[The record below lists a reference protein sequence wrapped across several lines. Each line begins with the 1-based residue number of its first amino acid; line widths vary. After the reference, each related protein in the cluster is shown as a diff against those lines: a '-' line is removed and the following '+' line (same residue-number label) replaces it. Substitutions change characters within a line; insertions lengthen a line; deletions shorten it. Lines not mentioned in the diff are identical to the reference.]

1 MTWLI
6 GLDDAN
12 MLRDGR
18 WVHESSPAPVPGYAR
33 DAMWDGAQAV
43 LYRAVGTTNKTMV
56 FRAVNASDTPARISL
71 HDVRI
76 YGARIERLRVE
87 ASTNGSS
94 WTTVREWSEDDLR
107 RSDWSV
113 STAGAAL
120 STAQYLRLTLVPRPG
135 GEGAEWAI
143 GEVCIFRDLIA
154 SADVPNAPPPAR
166 RTQMARRW
174 TTVANGPWRTKL
186 SEPTSEYVLSF
197 PATNRPGQIEWLE
210 EIWRRCDGALRPVVL
225 VPDASQWR
233 AIHGHLSDVLEYALG
248 LGGVYEEGISL
259 VVTESMR
266 SLR

>member
-1 MTWLI
+1 
-6 GLDDAN
+6 
-12 MLRDGR
+12 
-18 WVHESSPAPVPGYAR
+18 
-33 DAMWDGAQAV
+33 V

-56 FRAVNASDTPARISL
+56 FRAVNASDTPVQISL
-71 HDVRI
+71 HDIRI

-113 STAGAAL
+113 STGGAGL
-120 STAQYLRLTLVPRPG
+120 STAQYLRITLVPQPG

-143 GEVCIFRDLIA
+143 GEVCIFRNLIA
-154 SADVPNAPPPAR
+154 SADISNAPPPAR
-166 RTQMARRW
+166 RTQIVRRW
-174 TTVANGPWRTKL
+174 TTVANGAWRTKL

-210 EIWRRCDGALRPVVL
+210 EIWRRCDGGLRPVVL
-225 VPDASQWR
+225 VPDASQSR